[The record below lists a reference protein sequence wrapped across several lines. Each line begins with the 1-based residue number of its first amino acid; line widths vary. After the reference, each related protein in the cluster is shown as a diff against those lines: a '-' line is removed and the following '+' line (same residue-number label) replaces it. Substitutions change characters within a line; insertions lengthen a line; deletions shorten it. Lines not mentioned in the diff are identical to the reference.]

1 MFKKIDVFYNGHY
14 LHSTNSYKTCREAK
28 QAVINY
34 MNNTDE
40 RCFSLIKSFITKM
53 KLKGA
58 EEFESK
64 KLQALFDHNA
74 KN

>member
-28 QAVINY
+28 QAAINY
-34 MNNTDE
+34 YLKSQEPGSDP
-40 RCFSLIKSFITKM
+40 LIRNSWKEKIPYF
-53 KLKGA
+53 A
-58 EEFESK
+58 EFK
-64 KLQALFDHNA
+64 FKALFDHNA